1 MSALAVRPPGGG
13 RPAPDGGGVDDAE
26 PDALEIVQFAR
37 YLGMDPIEDCAFLW
51 IAEQALVAPLPDDW
65 SEHMDAEGNVYY
77 YNVVTDESSWEHPMD
92 QYYRNLFLKVQREHE
107 EKKKAEEEERKKEEA
122 ERQEREKAARVM
134 EEERL
139 LARERAALLI
149 QRNYR
154 GRLGRK
160 KYLAHLEQ
168 MDNQQR
174 HKAATKVQ
182 AAFRGHRVRKYV
194 RQYKDE
200 VTAAVR
206 EEAVTTIQARFRGN
220 AGRRKAKRHQEI
232 RHARKR
238 EHAATKIQSHYRRRV
253 AQKHTHGRRCERAAT
268 RIQAGYR
275 GSRSRKHTSKLRH
288 EKLRHES
295 AIRIQSN
302 FRMCYQRKLYLR
314 AKTFVIGI
322 TRIQALFRGR
332 MERKRFRVALQDHR
346 HEQRVKAATK
356 IQARQRGRQDRKRVE
371 ELRVLQERHRAA
383 HFIQCQW
390 RHKKIKH
397 KRHHAAIRIQK
408 HHRGR
413 KARRHFH
420 EKKRDKRLQ
429 EISEHRSARCI
440 QGNYRQYI
448 IRRDRERARR
458 HGAATQIQCSWRGKL
473 GRNKAK
479 QAKEDAIV
487 ARAAINVQSSFRGL
501 LGRFRATQKRLQN
514 FSDSIAKVVPTKIER
529 EKEEGPKR
537 GPQRLKDQGDQL
549 EKDLHVKAVWLVV
562 DHDDKD
568 VENAHYMFLRGKPL
582 ASLQYLAKSLSNQK
596 RMTGMRLSLV
606 AAFTNYATLMSKI
619 GQHDHSRRLVKY
631 ALRLLRHYISDEG
644 ELIKG
649 KSVNEKISLDGDGS
663 DDPRF
668 VSIRSSAAVVL
679 HNVAVE
685 QLVLAPIPNFGE
697 AVGKAGEAL
706 LAAQHSLG
714 AHHPWRQQVENTHH
728 VIIQLCKKGKNLDLR
743 RALKT
748 QIKTLKHDTSKRDYN
763 ATRKS
768 DNSGAASSILSGGDR
783 SPGENA
789 HEHLGAA
796 GQYDSEES
804 EIGAEQSSSR
814 GAPAGGGG
822 GAGAGRIG
830 SLAAPLSQTQPKRG
844 GAAKRAPKREKEDT
858 GPPVSR
864 SFDSM
869 RSGTPD
875 SDTGSEFSGAG
886 GLSREERVKRE
897 LERIQ
902 QGRVAKASK
911 EGVKGIEVRRKQRG
925 GGDGGVRP
933 SGKQPRAPGG
943 AQNRAAK
950 IDSSALD
957 DAIAQVPSEAAEM
970 MGRMGTPEE
979 DSSSSERRAPRERQ
993 RSKKKGR
1000 TPRAASSG
1008 RAQSKSRPRPSAAA
1022 AAGEAWGEQP
1032 ARSKSAGASARP
1044 GSNPPMGGVTTRGG
1058 GKGRKGRKSSGA
1070 TSLPRL
1076 SGSGAVGAT
1085 PRSPPDGPTD
1095 KRRASRR
1102 AKKDRKYVLRIQ
1114 FCSTCAPLASQAP
1127 LLIAGATASSS
1138 PTNVVLLCCCCC
1150 CCCCCCP
1157 CVLTA
1162 STGR

>member
-1 MSALAVRPPGGG
+1 MLAVRPQGGGG
-13 RPAPDGGGVDDAE
+13 RGGQGEGGGVDDAE

-107 EKKKAEEEERKKEEA
+107 EKKKAEEEERKKEEQ

-168 MDNQQR
+168 MDQQQK

-182 AAFRGHRVRKYV
+182 SAFRGHRVRKYV
-194 RQYKDE
+194 RQYRDE
-200 VTAAVR
+200 VQAAVR

-220 AGRRKAKRHQEI
+220 AGRRKAKRHNEI

-238 EHAATKIQSHYRRRV
+238 EHAATRIQSHYRRRV
-253 AQKHTHGRRCERAAT
+253 AQKHTHGKRCERAAT

-288 EKLRHES
+288 EKLRQES

-302 FRMCYQRKLYLR
+302 FRMCYQRKLYQR
-314 AKTFVIGI
+314 AKKFVVGI

-346 HEQRVKAATK
+346 HELRVQAATK
-356 IQARQRGRQDRKRVE
+356 IQSRVRGIQDRRRVV

-390 RHKKIKH
+390 RHKRIKR
-397 KRHHAAIRIQK
+397 KRHHAAVRIQK

-413 KARRHFH
+413 DARRKFH
-420 EKKRDKRLQ
+420 ERKRDKRLR
-429 EISEHRSARCI
+429 EITEHHAASCI
-440 QGNYRQYI
+440 QGHFRQYI
-448 IRRDRERARR
+448 IRRDRERARK
-458 HGAATQIQCSWRGKL
+458 HGAATQIQSSWRGKM
-473 GRNKAK
+473 GRNRAQ
-479 QAKEDAIV
+479 QAREDAVV
-487 ARAAINVQSSFRGL
+487 ARAAIYVQSSFRGL

-514 FSDSIAKVVPTKIER
+514 FSESIAKVVPTKLER
-529 EKEEGPKR
+529 EKEEGPRR

-582 ASLQYLAKSLSNQK
+582 ASLQYLAKSLSNEK

-631 ALRLLRHYISDEG
+631 ALRLLRHYISDQG

-649 KSVNEKISLDGDGS
+649 KTVNEKISLDGDGS

-706 LAAQHSLG
+706 LAAQNSLG

-748 QIKTLKHDTSKRDYN
+748 QIKTLKHDTSKRNYN

-768 DNSGAASSILSGGDR
+768 ESDAASILSGGER

-796 GQYDSEES
+796 QYDSEES
-804 EIGAEQSSSR
+804 EVGEQSTSR
-814 GAPAGGGG
+814 GAPQGVRP
-822 GAGAGRIG
+822 GRVG
-830 SLAAPLSQTQPKRG
+830 SLAAPLSQTQQKRAG
-844 GAAKRAPKREKEDT
+844 AKRAPRRDKADA

-864 SFDSM
+864 SLDSM
-869 RSGTPD
+869 RTGTPD

-886 GLSREERVKRE
+886 GSLSREERVRRE

-911 EGVKGIEVRRKQRG
+911 EGVKGIEIRRNQRG
-925 GGDGGVRP
+925 MDGGVRP
-933 SGKQPRAPGG
+933 SGKQPKM
-943 AQNRAAK
+943 AAATQHRTSAR

-957 DAIAQVPSEAAEM
+957 EAIAQVPSDAAEM
-970 MGRMGTPEE
+970 SNSMRRRPVGTPDT
-979 DSSSSERRAPRERQ
+979 DSSSARRERQ
-993 RSKKKGR
+993 RSKKKTRSGK

-1008 RAQSKSRPRPSAAA
+1008 RAQSKSRSRPSAD
-1022 AAGEAWGEQP
+1022 EAWGEPGARSVP
-1032 ARSKSAGASARP
+1032 ARSKSAGAPPRP
-1044 GSNPPMGGVTTRGG
+1044 GSNPPMMGGVATRAGG
-1058 GKGRKGRKSSGA
+1058 QGEKSKSGRKSGSG

-1076 SGSGAVGAT
+1076 PGTSDAA

-1095 KRRASRR
+1095 KRRGSNQRR
-1102 AKKDRKYVLRIQ
+1102 SKKDRKYVLPARATHLRIALSLTN
-1114 FCSTCAPLASQAP
+1114 CRCLAPMSTEQVPRDICKRRHKQRWRGPRQSFRLELRQ
-1127 LLIAGATASSS
+1127 
-1138 PTNVVLLCCCCC
+1138 
-1150 CCCCCCP
+1150 
-1157 CVLTA
+1157 
-1162 STGR
+1162 